1 MERTDIG
8 PRYFG
13 GKLGYNHAV
22 LLTDPRH
29 WLVVSGHEA
38 RDAKGAIAHAGDVRG
53 QLRLTFQR
61 LDETLREAGFALG
74 DVVQLRLFTT
84 DIAAVT
90 THYDVVT
97 DVLDASGCRPASL
110 LAEVAA
116 LSDPDMLVEIEALA
130 AR

>member
-1 MERTDIG
+1 MRRREFG

-13 GKLGYNHAV
+13 DRLGYNHAV
-22 LLTDPRH
+22 LLESPQR
-29 WLVVSGHEA
+29 WLVLAGHEA
-38 RDAKGAIAHAGDVRG
+38 RDDTGAIAHRCDVRG

-61 LDETLREAGFALG
+61 LGETLGEAGFALE
-74 DVVQLRLFTT
+74 DVVQLRIVTT

-90 THYDVVT
+90 ANYDVIT
-97 DVLDASGCRPASL
+97 DILAAAGCRPASL
-110 LAEVAA
+110 LAEVRA